1 MALFMKKK
9 GKYTAK
15 QKDEILELAYRNK
28 PIQITD
34 NRTLGIVASLVADK
48 YLDGCPRN
56 LRMTAAG
63 RDFYDKGG
71 YQGAEDNEH
80 KEKIRKTLADILL
93 VVLSVAL
100 SAIVGLL
107 IG

>member
-34 NRTLGIVASLVADK
+34 NRTLGIVASLIADK
-48 YLDGCPRN
+48 YLDGWPRS

-71 YQGAEDNEH
+71 YQGARKD
-80 KEKIRKTLADILL
+80 KYMGILWGFIKTLLTLAAGALL
-93 VVLSVAL
+93 SYLV
-100 SAIVGLL
+100 SA
-107 IG
+107 

>member
-34 NRTLGIVASLVADK
+34 NRTLGIVASLIADG
-48 YLDGCPRN
+48 YLDGWPRN

-71 YQGAEDNEH
+71 YQGARKD
-80 KEKIRKTLADILL
+80 KYMGILWGFIKTLLTLAAGALL
-93 VVLSVAL
+93 SYLV
-100 SAIVGLL
+100 SA
-107 IG
+107 

>member
-28 PIQITD
+28 SIQITD

-48 YLDGCPRN
+48 YLDGWPRN

-71 YQGAEDNEH
+71 YQGARKD
-80 KEKIRKTLADILL
+80 KYMGILWGFIKTLLTLAAGALL
-93 VVLSVAL
+93 SYLV
-100 SAIVGLL
+100 SA
-107 IG
+107 

>member
-1 MALFMKKK
+1 MKKK

-48 YLDGCPRN
+48 YLDGWPRS

-71 YQGAEDNEH
+71 YAGAE
-80 KEKIRKTLADILL
+80 KEKSNENLKKTLSSIFLVLL
-93 VVLSVAL
+93 GAAL
-100 SAIVGLL
+100 SALIALL
-107 IG
+107 I

>member
-1 MALFMKKK
+1 MKKK

-15 QKDEILELAYRNK
+15 QKDEILEPAYHNK

-48 YLDGCPRN
+48 YLDGWPRN

-71 YQGAEDNEH
+71 YQGARKD
-80 KEKIRKTLADILL
+80 KYMGILWGFIKTLLTLAASALL
-93 VVLSVAL
+93 SYLV
-100 SAIVGLL
+100 SA
-107 IG
+107 